1 MDACI
6 SLGYHSQ
13 WITNMLDIKF
23 IREHTEE
30 VRQNIINRKASADV
44 DGILEL
50 DEKRKNLQIEVDG
63 LRQQLNA
70 GSKQKPTP
78 EEIQR
83 LRSLSTGISSKESE
97 LKEVQQNLNE
107 KLSWVPNML
116 SADVPVG
123 KGEDDNV
130 EVKAWTKDGYL
141 SEDKLGKKD
150 TSKAYMPKFD
160 FAAKDHLD
168 LGKTLDIIDVEQSA
182 KVSGTRF
189 AYIKNEGF
197 LLEYALFELL
207 KNKLIEEGFSPMIVP
222 LLVKGKALFGSSHF
236 PEEVDQVYKVDSKNV
251 EEGEELYLVGSSEPS
266 LFSYFMD
273 KTILEKD
280 LPKKVFAFTPCF
292 RSEVGS
298 WGKDVRGIK
307 RVHQFDKLEM
317 DTVTSEEK
325 SEEMQQYLLGINEW
339 LLQQLQIPYHVILMC
354 SGDSGYAAAHKKYD
368 VEAWLPSQQTFMEVM
383 SDTNATDFQARR
395 LNIKYQTTE
404 GVKKYAH
411 TVNDTGVAMGRMIIA
426 ILDNYQQADGSV
438 KVPEVLCKYVGKD
451 ILKPEK

>member
-1 MDACI
+1 
-6 SLGYHSQ
+6 
-13 WITNMLDIKF
+13 MLDIKF
-23 IREHTEE
+23 IRDHTRE
-30 VRQNIINRKASADV
+30 VRQNILNRKASADI

-50 DEKRKNLQIEVDG
+50 DEKRKNLQLEVDG
-63 LRQQLNA
+63 LRQQLNI

-83 LRSLSTGISSKESE
+83 LRGLSTQISGQENM
-97 LKEVQQNLNE
+97 LKNIQQNLTE

-116 SADVPVG
+116 ASDVPVG

-130 EVKAWTKDGYL
+130 EIKAWTKDGYL

-150 TSKAYMPKFD
+150 TSKAFMPRLD
-160 FAAKDHLD
+160 FAAKDHID
-168 LGKTLDIIDVEQSA
+168 LGRELDIIDVEQSA

-189 AYIKNEGF
+189 AYVKNEGF

-207 KNKLIEEGFSPMIVP
+207 KDKLIDEGFSPMVVP
-222 LLVKGKALFGSSHF
+222 LLVKSKALFGSSHF
-236 PEEVDQVYKVDSKNV
+236 PEEVDQVYKVDSHNV

-273 KTILEKD
+273 KTIPERE

-317 DTVTSEEK
+317 DTITSTDK
-325 SEEMQQYLLGINEW
+325 SSEMQQYLLSLNEW

-395 LNIKYQTTE
+395 LNIKYQNKE
-404 GVKKYAH
+404 GEKKYAH

-426 ILDNYQQADGSV
+426 ILDNYQQSDGSV
-438 KVPEVLCKYVGKD
+438 VVPQALQKYVKKP
-451 ILKPEK
+451 ILKSQK

>member
-1 MDACI
+1 
-6 SLGYHSQ
+6 
-13 WITNMLDIKF
+13 MLDIKI
-23 IREHTEE
+23 IREHAEE
-30 VRQNIINRKASADV
+30 VKQNIINRKASADI

-63 LRQQLNA
+63 LRQQLNS

-83 LRSLSTGISSKESE
+83 LRGLSTQISSKENE
-97 LKEVQQNLNE
+97 LKHVQQSLNE
-107 KLSWVPNML
+107 KLSWVPNIL
-116 SADVPVG
+116 AADVPL
-123 KGEDDNV
+123 GESEEDNI
-130 EVKAWTKDGYL
+130 EIKAWTKDGYL

-150 TSKAYMPKFD
+150 TSRSWMPKFD
-160 FAAKDHLD
+160 FFAKDHID
-168 LGKTLDIIDVEQSA
+168 LGKKLDIIDVEQSA

-189 AYIKNEGF
+189 AYVKNEGF

-207 KNKLIEEGFSPMIVP
+207 KNKLIEEGFTPMIVP
-222 LLVKGKALFGSSHF
+222 LLVKNKALFGSSHF
-236 PEEVDQVYKVDSKNV
+236 PEEVDQVYKIESKNV
-251 EEGEELYLVGSSEPS
+251 EEGEELYLIGSSEPS

-273 KTILEKD
+273 KTIPEEE

-317 DTVTSEEK
+317 DTVTSADK
-325 SEEMQQYLLGINEW
+325 SDETQQYLLSLNEW
-339 LLQQLQIPYHVILMC
+339 LLQQLKIPYHIILMC
-354 SGDSGYAAAHKKYD
+354 SADSGYAAAYRKYD

-395 LNIKYQTTE
+395 LNIKYQTQT
-404 GVKKYAH
+404 GDKKYVH

-426 ILDNYQQADGSV
+426 ILDNYQRADGSV
-438 KVPEVLCKYVGKD
+438 KVPEALQKYVGKE
-451 ILKPEK
+451 ILTHEKKPRS